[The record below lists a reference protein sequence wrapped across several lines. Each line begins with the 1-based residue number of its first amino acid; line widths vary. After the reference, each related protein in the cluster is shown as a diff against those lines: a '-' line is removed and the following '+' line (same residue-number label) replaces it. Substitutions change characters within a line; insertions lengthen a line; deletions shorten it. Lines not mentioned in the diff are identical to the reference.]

1 MEFDPEGEDSDE
13 SATGKVSLSPER
25 RLHSVLPVHFG
36 RPRSVSLDARPS
48 DNGAIYVVV
57 LPIESANGCGCVL
70 GSTS

>member
-1 MEFDPEGEDSDE
+1 MKARP
-13 SATGKVSLSPER
+13 GKSLSPER

-57 LPIESANGCGCVL
+57 LPIESANGCGCVCCVCVL